1 MAFFYVVFRDIQYF
15 AEMGNFYTDDAL
27 SGTSMY
33 KKPMNK
39 YNSHALTSWAVEER
53 PREKVM
59 ANGIQH
65 LSDSELLAILLGSGT
80 RNQTAVELARIILQG
95 SGNSLMELGRKSIG
109 ELVRIKGVGP
119 AKAITLLAAMEL
131 GRRRTGMNH
140 MEKISV
146 KSSETVF
153 KLFHPLLGDLEH
165 EEFWLLMLNR
175 ANRVLGR
182 YKVSQGGL
190 SGTVIDTRI
199 ILKKALDNLA
209 SSIVVCHNHPSGN
222 MQPSDADVKIT
233 GKLKKAAEMLEIK
246 LLDHVII
253 ADKSYFSFADEGLIS

>member
-1 MAFFYVVFRDIQYF
+1 
-15 AEMGNFYTDDAL
+15 
-27 SGTSMY
+27 
-33 KKPMNK
+33 MNK
-39 YNSHALTSWAVEER
+39 YDSHALTTWAVEER

-59 ANGIQH
+59 ANGVQY
-65 LSDSELLAILLGSGT
+65 LSDAELLAILIGSGT
-80 RNQTAVELARIILQG
+80 RHMTAVELARQILKG
-95 SGNSLMELGRKSIG
+95 AGNSIHILGRQGIG

-119 AKAITLLAAMEL
+119 AKATSILAALEL
-131 GRRRTGMNH
+131 GRRRAGMQH
-140 MEKISV
+140 SEKTPV
-146 KSSETVF
+146 KSSETVY
-153 KLFHPLLGDLEH
+153 KLFHPLMGDLEH

-209 SSIVVCHNHPSGN
+209 SSIIVCHNHPSGN
-222 MQPSDADVKIT
+222 KQPSDADLKIT
-233 GKLKKAAEMLEIK
+233 EKLKKAAEMLEIK

-253 ADKSYFSFADEGLIS
+253 ADKSYFSFADEGLIN

>member
-1 MAFFYVVFRDIQYF
+1 MK
-15 AEMGNFYTDDAL
+15 
-27 SGTSMY
+27 S
-33 KKPMNK
+33 
-39 YNSHALTSWAVEER
+39 YNSHALTTWAVEER

-59 ANGIQH
+59 ANGVQY
-65 LSDSELLAILLGSGT
+65 LSDAELLAILLGSGT
-80 RNQTAVELARIILQG
+80 RNMDAVELARPILKG
-95 SGNSLMELGRKSIG
+95 AGNTLQQLGRQGIG
-109 ELVRIKGVGP
+109 DLVKIKGVGP

-131 GRRRTGMNH
+131 GRRRAGMQH
-140 MEKISV
+140 PDKIPV

-153 KLFHPLLGDLEH
+153 NLFHPIMGDLEY

-182 YKVSQGGL
+182 FKVSQGGL

-209 SSIVVCHNHPSGN
+209 SSIIVCHNHPSGN
-222 MQPSDADVKIT
+222 KQPSDADVKIT
-233 GKLKKAAEMLEIK
+233 EKLKKAAEMLEIK

-253 ADKSYFSFADEGLIS
+253 ADKSYFSFADEGLVI

>member
-1 MAFFYVVFRDIQYF
+1 
-15 AEMGNFYTDDAL
+15 
-27 SGTSMY
+27 
-33 KKPMNK
+33 MNR
-39 YNSHALTSWAVEER
+39 YNSRALTSWAVEER

-59 ANGIQH
+59 ANGIQF
-65 LSDSELLAILLGSGT
+65 LSDSELLALLLGSGT
-80 RNQTAVELARIILQG
+80 RNTTAVELARQILKG
-95 SGNSLMELGRKSIG
+95 VGNNLQELGRKG
-109 ELVRIKGVGP
+109 VGDLVRIKGVGP
-119 AKAITLLAAMEL
+119 AKAITVLAAMEL
-131 GRRRTGMNH
+131 GRRRAGMQH
-140 MEKISV
+140 IDKVPV
-146 KSSETVF
+146 KSSEIVY

-209 SSIVVCHNHPSGN
+209 SSIIVCHNHPSGN
-222 MQPSDADVKIT
+222 NQPSDADVKIT
-233 GKLKKAAEMLEIK
+233 EKLKKAAEMLEIK

-253 ADKSYFSFADEGLIS
+253 ADKSYFSFADEGLIN

>member
-1 MAFFYVVFRDIQYF
+1 MKTYR
-15 AEMGNFYTDDAL
+15 
-27 SGTSMY
+27 
-33 KKPMNK
+33 
-39 YNSHALTSWAVEER
+39 SHALTTWAVEER

-59 ANGIQH
+59 ANGVQY

-80 RNQTAVELARIILQG
+80 RNQTAVELARTILQV
-95 SGNSLMELGRKSIG
+95 SGHSLQALGRQSIR

-119 AKAITLLAAMEL
+119 AKAIILLAAMEL
-131 GRRRTGMNH
+131 GRRRAGIH
-140 MEKISV
+140 PAEKIPV

-153 KLFHPLLGDLEH
+153 NLFHPLLGDLDH

-209 SSIVVCHNHPSGN
+209 SSIIVCHNHPSGN

>member
-1 MAFFYVVFRDIQYF
+1 
-15 AEMGNFYTDDAL
+15 
-27 SGTSMY
+27 
-33 KKPMNK
+33 MNK
-39 YNSHALTSWAVEER
+39 YDSHALTTWAVEER

-59 ANGIQH
+59 ANGVQY
-65 LSDSELLAILLGSGT
+65 LSDSELLAILIGSGT
-80 RNQTAVELARIILQG
+80 RHITAVELARQILKG
-95 SGNSLMELGRKSIG
+95 AGNSLHLLGRQGIG

-119 AKAITLLAAMEL
+119 AKAIAILAALEL
-131 GRRRTGMNH
+131 GRRRAGIQHT
-140 MEKISV
+140 EKTPV
-146 KSSETVF
+146 KSSETVY
-153 KLFHPLLGDLEH
+153 KLFHPLMGDLEH

-209 SSIVVCHNHPSGN
+209 SSIIVCHNHPSGN
-222 MQPSDADVKIT
+222 KQPSDADLKIT
-233 GKLKKAAEMLEIK
+233 EKLKKAAEILEIK

-253 ADKSYFSFADEGLIS
+253 ADKSYFSFADEGLIN

>member
-1 MAFFYVVFRDIQYF
+1 LCPFGRPFTLMMHIRSHQCVKRIMDT
-15 AEMGNFYTDDAL
+15 YT
-27 SGTSMY
+27 
-33 KKPMNK
+33 
-39 YNSHALTSWAVEER
+39 SHALTTWAVEER

-59 ANGIQH
+59 ANGIQY
-65 LSDSELLAILLGSGT
+65 LSDAELLAILLGSGT
-80 RNQTAVELARIILQG
+80 KNQTAVELARTILKG
-95 SGNSLMELGRKSIG
+95 AGNSLQELGRQNIR
-109 ELVRIKGVGP
+109 ELVRTKGVGP

-131 GRRRTGMNH
+131 GRRRAGMQH
-140 MEKISV
+140 AEKLPV
-146 KSSETVF
+146 KSSQTVF
-153 KLFHPLLGDLEH
+153 KLFHPLLGDLDH

-209 SSIVVCHNHPSGN
+209 SSIIVCHNHPSGN
-222 MQPSDADVKIT
+222 MQPSEADVKIT

>member
-1 MAFFYVVFRDIQYF
+1 
-15 AEMGNFYTDDAL
+15 
-27 SGTSMY
+27 
-33 KKPMNK
+33 MNK
-39 YNSHALTSWAVEER
+39 YNSRALTTWAVEER

-59 ANGIQH
+59 ANGIQY
-65 LSDSELLAILLGSGT
+65 LSNAELLAILLGSGT
-80 RNQTAVELARIILQG
+80 RHMTAVELARQILKDA
-95 SGNSLMELGRKSIG
+95 GNNLQELGRQGVG

-119 AKAITLLAAMEL
+119 AKATSILAAMEL
-131 GRRRTGMNH
+131 GRRRAGVQH
-140 MEKISV
+140 SEKVAV
-146 KSSETVF
+146 KSSETVY
-153 KLFHPLLGDLEH
+153 KIFHPLMGDLEH

-175 ANRVLGR
+175 ANRVLGK

-209 SSIVVCHNHPSGN
+209 SSIIVCHNHPSGN
-222 MQPSDADVKIT
+222 KQPSDADVKIT

-253 ADKSYFSFADEGLIS
+253 ADKSYFSFADEGLIN

>member
-1 MAFFYVVFRDIQYF
+1 
-15 AEMGNFYTDDAL
+15 
-27 SGTSMY
+27 
-33 KKPMNK
+33 MNR
-39 YNSHALTSWAVEER
+39 YNSRALTSWAVEER

-59 ANGIQH
+59 ANGIQF
-65 LSDSELLAILLGSGT
+65 LSDSELLALLLGSGT
-80 RNQTAVELARIILQG
+80 RNTTAVELARQILKG
-95 SGNSLMELGRKSIG
+95 VGNNLHELGRKG
-109 ELVRIKGVGP
+109 VGDLVRIKGVGP
-119 AKAITLLAAMEL
+119 AKAITVLAAMEL
-131 GRRRTGMNH
+131 GRRRAGMQH
-140 MEKISV
+140 IDKVPV
-146 KSSETVF
+146 KSSEIVY

-209 SSIVVCHNHPSGN
+209 SSIIVCHNHPSGN
-222 MQPSDADVKIT
+222 NQPSDADVKIT

-253 ADKSYFSFADEGLIS
+253 ADKSYFSFADEGLIN

>member
-1 MAFFYVVFRDIQYF
+1 
-15 AEMGNFYTDDAL
+15 
-27 SGTSMY
+27 
-33 KKPMNK
+33 MNK
-39 YNSHALTSWAVEER
+39 YDSHALTTWAVEER

-59 ANGIQH
+59 ANGVQY

-80 RNQTAVELARIILQG
+80 KNMTAVELGRLVLKEADNNLHK
-95 SGNSLMELGRKSIG
+95 LGRKG
-109 ELVRIKGVGP
+109 LGDLVRIKGIGP
-119 AKAITLLAAMEL
+119 AKAIALLAALEL
-131 GRRRTGMNH
+131 GRRRAGMTH
-140 MEKISV
+140 PEKVSV

-153 KLFHPLLGDLEH
+153 SLFHPLMGDLEH

-209 SSIVVCHNHPSGN
+209 SSIIVCHNHPSGN
-222 MQPSDADVKIT
+222 KQPSDADVKIT
-233 GKLKKAAEMLEIK
+233 EKLKKAAEMFEIK

-253 ADKSYFSFADEGLIS
+253 ADKSYFSFADEGLII

>member
-1 MAFFYVVFRDIQYF
+1 MK
-15 AEMGNFYTDDAL
+15 N
-27 SGTSMY
+27 
-33 KKPMNK
+33 
-39 YNSHALTSWAVEER
+39 YNSHALTTWAVEER

-59 ANGIQH
+59 ANGVQY
-65 LSDSELLAILLGSGT
+65 LSDAELLAILLGSGT
-80 RNQTAVELARIILQG
+80 KNMDAVELARLILKG
-95 SGNSLMELGRKSIG
+95 AGNTLQQLGRQGITD
-109 ELVRIKGVGP
+109 LVRIKGVGP
-119 AKAITLLAAMEL
+119 AKAVTLLAALEL
-131 GRRRTGMNH
+131 GRRRAGLQYP
-140 MEKISV
+140 EKIPV

-153 KLFHPLLGDLEH
+153 NLFHPLMGDLEY

-209 SSIVVCHNHPSGN
+209 SSIIVCHNHPSGN
-222 MQPSDADVKIT
+222 KQPSDADVKIT
-233 GKLKKAAEMLEIK
+233 EKLKKAAEMLEIK

-253 ADKSYFSFADEGLIS
+253 ADKSYFSFADEGLVI

>member
-1 MAFFYVVFRDIQYF
+1 MNQYRSI
-15 AEMGNFYTDDAL
+15 NLKTW
-27 SGTSMY
+27 S
-33 KKPMNK
+33 
-39 YNSHALTSWAVEER
+39 VEDR
-53 PREKVM
+53 PREKVI
-59 ANGIQH
+59 ANGVQY

-80 RNQTAVELARIILQG
+80 RNMTAVELARQVLHK
-95 SGNSLMELGRKSIG
+95 SGNSLHDLGRQHISD
-109 ELVRIKGVGP
+109 LVAIKGIGP
-119 AKAITLLAAMEL
+119 AKAITLLAAIEL
-131 GRRRTGMNH
+131 GRRRDATQQT
-140 MEKISV
+140 ERIPV

-153 KLFHPLLGDLEH
+153 KLFHPILGDLDH

-182 YKVSQGGL
+182 FKVSQGGL

-222 MQPSDADVKIT
+222 NQPSDADVKIT
-233 GKLKKAAEMLEIK
+233 EKLKKAAEMLEIK